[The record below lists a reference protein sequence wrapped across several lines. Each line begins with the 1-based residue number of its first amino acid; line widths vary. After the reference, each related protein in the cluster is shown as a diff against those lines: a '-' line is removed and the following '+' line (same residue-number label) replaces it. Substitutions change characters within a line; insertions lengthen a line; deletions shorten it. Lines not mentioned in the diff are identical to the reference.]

1 VANDGG
7 RSVSEARAEAG
18 PELLVAA
25 DDRERLLAQKRTAV
39 VYDTIRQQLAELIET
54 RTPDRKLSAEELR
67 PEVDGLLAGDPD
79 AYGCWAYYP
88 WSNRLVHVLPQ
99 RLYSELRGSRNRNK
113 ITLSE
118 QQRLQTATLGV
129 VGLSVGQATAVTL
142 ALEGLGGTLRLADFD
157 ELSLSNLN
165 RLRASVHEIGI
176 NKAVIT
182 ARAIWELN
190 PYARLELFTEGVTE
204 HNLARF
210 MDGLDLLLEECDDLK
225 TKVLLREE
233 ARRRRIPVL
242 METSDR
248 GLFDVERF
256 DLEPKRALFH
266 GLVGELR
273 AEQLAGLT
281 TYQKVPVVLAI
292 VGADT
297 MSPRLAASMVDVETS
312 LKTWPQLASAVAL
325 GGAINTDATRR
336 ILLGQFHSS
345 GRYFVD
351 LEQIVADGRG
361 AERQQVVD
369 TAARTIAPGSS
380 SRPRRDSCADPGKLA
395 REQVEQLVALASLA
409 PSGGNAQPWR
419 FVYQRA
425 RGVLECWLVPERA
438 ASFLDYEQRASYLA
452 FGALSENLRLGAQ
465 RMGLDIAIE
474 VLPDASRE
482 TLILEAHLGP
492 RGVGRSDARDALL
505 SDWIEKRVTN
515 RKLGP
520 RVELPASLGLELAA
534 LFQGSSCSLDL
545 IRDPSS
551 LRAFGDLHGETERLR
566 TLHPQMHRDLM
577 AEIRWSSAEA
587 ERTRDG
593 IDLATLELTPT
604 DRAGLTVLSRDDVIE
619 TMRGIDAGQGLRQ
632 ASRKALAGASAIGLV
647 RSRGESPAHYVEAGS
662 KVQQAWLL
670 AQARGFS
677 VQPLTAMLYVF
688 ARLDHGASGLS
699 ESEHFAFTR
708 ARSSLHALF
717 PTHHEVVQG
726 PASAAR
732 ERTTDVFAFR
742 LAQAGA
748 PSARALRR
756 TVDELLELR

>member
-1 VANDGG
+1 MANDGG
-7 RSVSEARAEAG
+7 RLNAAETQAG

-25 DDRERLLAQKRTAV
+25 DSSERLVSLRRTAV
-39 VYDTIRQQLAELIET
+39 VYDTIREQVAELIET
-54 RTPDRKLSAEELR
+54 RTPERKLRAEELR
-67 PEVDGLLAGDPD
+67 PEVDRLLAGEPD
-79 AYGCWAYYP
+79 AFGCWAYFP
-88 WSNRLVHVLPQ
+88 WSNRLVHVLPEG
-99 RLYSELRGSRNRNK
+99 LYGEVRGSRNRNK
-113 ITLSE
+113 ITLAE
-118 QQRLQTATLGV
+118 QRRLQTATLGV

-204 HNLARF
+204 HNLGRF

-256 DLEPKRALFH
+256 DLEPNRPLFH
-266 GLVGELR
+266 GLAGELK

-336 ILLGQFHSS
+336 ILLGQFHTS

-361 AERQQVVD
+361 AEREKD
-369 TAARTIAPGSS
+369 AAEAARTIAPGSS
-380 SRPRRDSCADPGKLA
+380 ARPRRVDTRVDTGKLT
-395 REQVEQLVALASLA
+395 REQVEQLVTLASLA

-419 FVYQRA
+419 FVYRA
-425 RGVLECWLVPERA
+425 AQSVLECWLVPERA
-438 ASFLDYEQRASYLA
+438 ASFLDYERRASYLA
-452 FGALSENLRLGAQ
+452 FGALAENLRLGAQ
-465 RMGLDIAIE
+465 RMGLELVIE
-474 VLPDASRE
+474 VLPDPTHE
-482 TLILEAHLGP
+482 TLILRAQLGP
-492 RGVGRSDARDALL
+492 GGPGFADSRQALL
-505 SDWIEKRVTN
+505 AEWIEKRVTN
-515 RKLGP
+515 RRLGA
-520 RVELPASLGLELAA
+520 RVELPATLATELGS
-534 LFQGSSCSLDL
+534 LFQGSLCSLEL
-545 IRDPSS
+545 RTDPPA
-551 LRAFGDLHGETERLR
+551 LRMFGELHGETERLR
-566 TLHPQMHRDLM
+566 TLHPVMHRDLM
-577 AEIRWSSAEA
+577 AEIRWSSAET

-593 IDLATLELTPT
+593 IDLTTLELTPT
-604 DRAGLTVLSRDDVIE
+604 DRAGLTVLSRGDVIE
-619 TMRGIDAGQGLRQ
+619 TMRDIDAGQGLGQ
-632 ASRKALAGASAIGLV
+632 ASKKAMAGASAVGLV
-647 RSRGESPAHYVEAGS
+647 RSRGESPAHYIEAGS

-670 AQARGFS
+670 AQARGFAL
-677 VQPLTAMLYVF
+677 QPLTAMLYVF
-688 ARLDHGASGLS
+688 ARLQHDGPGLS
-699 ESEHFAFTR
+699 HTERFAYR
-708 ARSSLHALF
+708 RSCTSLHELF
-717 PTHHEVVQG
+717 PAHEN
-726 PASAAR
+726 A
-732 ERTTDVFAFR
+732 TDVFAFR
-742 LAQAGA
+742 LALAA
-748 PSARALRR
+748 PPSARALRR

>member
-1 VANDGG
+1 L
-7 RSVSEARAEAG
+7 SEAETQAG

-25 DDRERLLAQKRTAV
+25 QSRERLASLKRTAV
-39 VYDTIRQQLAELIET
+39 VYDTIREQLAELVET
-54 RTPDRKLSAEELR
+54 RTPDRKLRPGELK
-67 PEVDGLLAGDPD
+67 PEVDGMLLGD
-79 AYGCWAYYP
+79 AEGYGCWAYYP

-99 RLYSELRGSRNRNK
+99 SLYAEVRGSRNRNK
-113 ITLSE
+113 ITLAE
-118 QQRLQTATLGV
+118 QLRLQTATLGV

-157 ELSLSNLN
+157 DLSLSNLN

-182 ARAIWELN
+182 ARAIWEIN

-210 MDGLDLLLEECDDLK
+210 LDGLDVLLEECDDLK

-256 DLEPKRALFH
+256 DLEPNRPLFH
-266 GLVGELR
+266 GLAGELR
-273 AEQLAGLT
+273 ADQLAGLT

-336 ILLGQFHSS
+336 ILLGQFHAS

-361 AERQQVVD
+361 TGRDHTAVE
-369 TAARTIAPGSS
+369 AARTIAPGSS
-380 SRPRRDSCADPGKLA
+380 ARPRRVDARVHTGKVA
-395 REQVEQLVALASLA
+395 REQVEQLVTLASLA

-419 FVYQRA
+419 FVYRA
-425 RGVLECWLVPERA
+425 AQSVLECWLVPERA
-438 ASFLDYEQRASYLA
+438 ASFLDFERRASLLA
-452 FGALSENLRLGAQ
+452 FGAVAENLKLGAQ
-465 RMGLDIAIE
+465 RLGLELFIE
-474 VLPDASRE
+474 VLPDATRD
-482 TLILEAHLGP
+482 TLILRAQLGP
-492 RGVGRSDARDALL
+492 GGPGFVDSRHALL
-505 SDWIEKRVTN
+505 AEWIEKRVTN
-515 RKLGP
+515 RKLGE
-520 RVELPASLGLELAA
+520 RVELPESLHDELGL
-534 LFQGSSCSLDL
+534 LFEGSACSLEL
-545 IRDPSS
+545 LHEASA
-551 LRAFGDLHGETERLR
+551 LRAFGALHGETERLR
-566 TLHPQMHRDLM
+566 TLHPLMHRDLM

-593 IDLATLELTPT
+593 IDLSALELTPT
-604 DRAGLTVLSRDDVIE
+604 DRAGLTVLSRGDVIE
-619 TMRGIDAGQGLRQ
+619 TMRGIDAGQGLRK
-632 ASRKALAGASAIGLV
+632 ASQKALAGASAVGLV
-647 RSRGESPAHYVEAGS
+647 RSQSDSPAHYIEAGG

-677 VQPLTAMLYVF
+677 LQPLTAMLYVF
-688 ARLDHGASGLS
+688 ARLDRAGPGLS
-699 ESEHFAFTR
+699 EGERFAFGRARTSLHELFATR
-708 ARSSLHALF
+708 ANA
-717 PTHHEVVQG
+717 
-726 PASAAR
+726 
-732 ERTTDVFAFR
+732 TDVFAFR
-742 LAQAGA
+742 LAHASP
-748 PSARALRR
+748 PSTRALRR